1 MDKVLEMKADSELA
15 IGLLLKS
22 VKKWLILCKIPLTK
36 QRLCFWLL
44 LHTYYWKT
52 CEGML
57 EI

>member
-1 MDKVLEMKADSELA
+1 MKADSELA

-22 VKKWLILCKIPLTK
+22 VETWLILCKIPITK
-36 QRLCFWLL
+36 PKLCMPAFVAHISLEDI
-44 LHTYYWKT
+44 